1 MQFMVA
7 NDNGNSEQDLI
18 INGQKISAPNVFARV
33 GKLTNLDE
41 LNPEYVLKNI
51 HDNLIVSVDGALYYV
66 GAYAMSSGQHC
77 RSITVGVDNDKVSS
91 DIVYVN
97 TLAHI
102 AGEVVATA
110 FRETG
115 KLPEEGDAL
124 KAHID
129 MATAIPVSYYSKA
142 KAVEFAEKFMHKK
155 HTVTVYVGAREYV
168 VFLHFDFVKAIPEG
182 VTAAHAFMD
191 RPELIHQ
198 VKNLSAKKFES
209 LRILHIAIGEGT
221 TEFPITPG
229 IAFKPDF
236 IT

>member
-97 TLAHI
+97 TLAH
-102 AGEVVATA
+102 GN
-110 FRETG
+110 G
-115 KLPEEGDAL
+115 HP
-124 KAHID
+124 
-129 MATAIPVSYYSKA
+129 
-142 KAVEFAEKFMHKK
+142 
-155 HTVTVYVGAREYV
+155 
-168 VFLHFDFVKAIPEG
+168 
-182 VTAAHAFMD
+182 
-191 RPELIHQ
+191 
-198 VKNLSAKKFES
+198 
-209 LRILHIAIGEGT
+209 RILLFQGKGRGVCGKIHA
-221 TEFPITPG
+221 
-229 IAFKPDF
+229 
-236 IT
+236 